1 MLRFI
6 YVILLNLFR
15 APYIIPLMRKM
26 ANQPDKYSM
35 EDRYALA
42 KRAIQYMKKSG
53 DIETEVYGT
62 ENLPEEGGYVMF
74 PNHQGKYD
82 ALGIIYAHQKPCT
95 FVMDKMKSY
104 TFLVREIVDLVDAK
118 RLEIHNVRQGMKIIN
133 EMTEEVQAGKRFIIF
148 SEGGYHKN
156 RNHVKDFKPGSFKS
170 AVRAKAPIVPVALID
185 SYKPFNSLC
194 FGKVK
199 TKVIFLKP
207 LYYEDYCGMKTV
219 EIAKV
224 VRDMIIAKMEEFGV
238 DAS

>member
-6 YVILLNLFR
+6 YVIILNLFR

-26 ANQPDKYSM
+26 AKQPEKYST

-53 DIETEVYGT
+53 DIETEVYGA
-62 ENLPEEGGYVMF
+62 ELLPETGGYVMF

-82 ALGIIYAHQKPCT
+82 ALGIIYAHEKPCT
-95 FVMDKMKSY
+95 FVMDKAKSY
-104 TFLVREIVDLVDAK
+104 TFLVKEIVDLVDAK
-118 RLEIHNVRQGMKIIN
+118 RMDIHNVRQGMKIIN
-133 EMTEEVQAGKRFIIF
+133 EMTDEVKEGKRFIIF

-185 SYKPFNSLC
+185 SYKPFNSFV
-194 FGKVK
+194 FGKIT
-199 TKVIFLKP
+199 TKVIFLEP
-207 LYYEDYCGMKTV
+207 IYYDEYRGLKTV
-219 EIAKV
+219 EIAQM
-224 VRDMIIAKMEEFGV
+224 VRGRIIAKMEAFGV